1 MINMLNSVFMLF
13 TYIVFPKHVLFFI
26 NQRDI
31 EFEFVI
37 QISFQFRENESY
49 FFDGNYRTERDSLPI
64 QKQQACFFSWWIAS

>member
-1 MINMLNSVFMLF
+1 MLF

-49 FFDGNYRTERDSLPI
+49 FFDGHYRYLPLVIPSTSFSRLSLSKTRLI
-64 QKQQACFFSWWIAS
+64 